1 MTKLTNETSLT
12 NATAELLRN
21 RPVSLTLKQLAID
34 CNVSADWLSLLL
46 NGHVPNAA
54 ADKVQRVYE
63 RLTGRP
69 LLGD

>member
-1 MTKLTNETSLT
+1 MTKPTNETSLT
-12 NATAELLRN
+12 QATAELLRN
-21 RPVSLTLKQLAID
+21 RPTPLTLKQIATD
-34 CNVSADWLSLLL
+34 CGVSADWLSLLL
-46 NGHVPNAA
+46 NGHLPNAA